1 MALQKH
7 RSRENS
13 SAGARETPSQARERR
28 MVARAIEAAI
38 RQIARYDP
46 ELAETL
52 KTELK
57 SGKTLSYQPR
67 PK

>member
-1 MALQKH
+1 
-7 RSRENS
+7 
-13 SAGARETPSQARERR
+13 